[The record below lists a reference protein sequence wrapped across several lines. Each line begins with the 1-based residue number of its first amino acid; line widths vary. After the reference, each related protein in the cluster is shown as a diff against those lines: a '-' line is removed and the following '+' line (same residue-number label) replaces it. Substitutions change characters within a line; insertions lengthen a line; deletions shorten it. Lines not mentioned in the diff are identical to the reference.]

1 MQPVQHINIQ
11 SAKARLQDFR
21 WVHAQATG
29 VVGSWRWNVSE
40 GPVSQQ
46 HLGETRPQ
54 LRPADIDVAYSVTF
68 NAPSPSIRFQ
78 VSRSAN
84 VLDSKPAIEWRSFR
98 PSRCRDRDDTCHSS
112 LSSHDVLAILRY
124 DVFGN
129 VLRAN
134 HVPAEHPLVGIRVVL
149 HPCGTEVVLT
159 VHSRRE
165 DEEAQAADL
174 GVSRV
179 TPLASSGARLWSRSL
194 NP

>member
-1 MQPVQHINIQ
+1 MTSTLRRENIRYPK
-11 SAKARLQDFR
+11 S
-21 WVHAQATG
+21 T
-29 VVGSWRWNVSE
+29 
-40 GPVSQQ
+40 PT
-46 HLGETRPQ
+46 HLVPRI
-54 LRPADIDVAYSVTF
+54 AFA
-68 NAPSPSIRFQ
+68 
-78 VSRSAN
+78 
-84 VLDSKPAIEWRSFR
+84 
-98 PSRCRDRDDTCHSS
+98 
-112 LSSHDVLAILRY
+112 HDVLAILRY